1 MDLIGDNPMLALIA
15 FCEIGFWVLLGA
27 GLLARYVF
35 KLRRTS
41 NVLLVGTPV
50 LDVVLLVAAV
60 IDLRGGGEAGLAHGL
75 GATYLGFSVA
85 FGHSLI
91 RWADVRFAHW
101 FAGGP
106 APVKP
111 PKYGPERVKREWR
124 EWGKCV
130 IACSMGVGVLVL
142 LSFVIGTPERT
153 EVLWQQWIPRLGVI
167 TAIWFAVGPLWST
180 VDRREAPEKEY
191 S

>member
-1 MDLIGDNPMLALIA
+1 MALIA
-15 FCEIGFWVLLGA
+15 FCEIGFWVLLRA
-27 GLLARYVF
+27 GLVARYVF

-91 RWADVRFAHW
+91 RWADVRFA
-101 FAGGP
+101 GDP
-106 APVKP
+106 A
-111 PKYGPERVKREWR
+111 
-124 EWGKCV
+124 
-130 IACSMGVGVLVL
+130 INVGVVSLIL
-142 LSFVIGTPERT
+142 NE
-153 EVLWQQWIPRLGVI
+153 QIPFSVPM
-167 TAIWFAVGPLWST
+167 TASRST
-180 VDRREAPEKEY
+180 R
-191 S
+191 ST